1 MGRKFRGRLVA
12 LVMSMILAF
21 IAIPLSS
28 RAEEN
33 ESFEGSFETLRF
45 DFGNKGTETGYIG
58 VPANTPYDSE
68 VGYGFQNVNVM
79 QDVDSSGEGVNSD
92 AVLFNSGDG
101 HVFKVDIPV
110 GVYRITVTT
119 GDVQSASITAEGMS
133 QLLFLTGNNA
143 TDSFT
148 IPITDGQLNIYPSSG
163 VGGIYSL
170 SALVIESVADGTQT
184 KPTIWIYGDSTVS
197 NYYNVSDEYAHG
209 WGQLLHN
216 YINMDVYDI
225 RNFAINGMNAATQY
239 QHDTYEVAEAY
250 GKNGDIMIL
259 SFGISDYRS
268 NSITESMYVT
278 AMTDM
283 IRRAKDMGMKVY
295 VVKQQGMLNDCQI
308 YPVITKRWY
317 SDELDAI
324 AASEDIEIIDLFHPW
339 LEFCLEKTYVN
350 VYKYYQ
356 MYEDG
361 RKDEISL
368 NKNGASILAQMV
380 SEQLFTYNPPI
391 DECNIYSG
399 IDTSEFDS
407 AQTIVYQTE
416 SFVGPIANPHKG
428 FVMDVEWP
436 YQFEASYG
444 RGTGIGGSLDNHAW
458 DVISVCYSALFWDEL
473 NPEEGEYNWQ
483 RIDDMLDACEKYGMT
498 YGIRVLPYST
508 GSGSDDNYGEAH
520 NFVPQWVYD
529 KGATMDIA
537 TYKYD
542 KPGVEIKIPHWS
554 NEVYIQAYK
563 DFITAM
569 AERYDGDP
577 RVEFVEIRGFGNFG
591 EWHTSQFVGNEMPTI
606 EQQKDMIAH
615 HAQVFKNTTC
625 CLLSSAKGEVYDYAL
640 SLGVTKRNDGLI
652 MTRNE
657 EWDLVPAYRANLPVL
672 GDYHHQYN
680 YMKNIDPN
688 NSAQFLPWTETRMRE
703 TIEIPHLSMLSIDM
717 DSTFGYQIYQE
728 QKELIDEMSH
738 RLGYN
743 FTVTSAK
750 RNGNKLMIAVK
761 NTGLA
766 PAFFDIELCVEITDG
781 NGEKIENFGNPVR
794 IESGSFKDDTEQV
807 FIFEY
812 SGNLSSDATICLAM
826 YDINNPLVAG
836 EAPTVKFDNKNNLEN
851 NRLKLVRESGSTMS
865 EKAVKGYSLEIQNGS
880 YYFNI
885 YTNVGKYYSNSD
897 DYKLM
902 VELPDGTAS
911 ENTLSAAKSVTLTNT
926 ATGNENSGND
936 TYQVV
941 TVNVA
946 ARDMYQTIKISL
958 YDGQGQQVGD
968 SEKVSLYEYASAL
981 AKRDDT
987 YEAFVNAMLRYG
999 AYAQYYFSGIDIT
1012 DMLDQ
1017 STATNNQSTSA
1028 GYTDADYADIRG
1040 KLTSRKI
1047 TAQGYLGSSLLLYNQ
1062 TILRHYF
1069 DRPVSGAI
1077 KTGSVYYIEQAFNPT
1092 QYGRSISGYDYS
1104 VNDYICAALGGSNT
1118 KLKNLVCALYEYEI
1132 EAGKLP

>member
-1 MGRKFRGRLVA
+1 MRRNDLRGRLIVLIMA
-12 LVMSMILAF
+12 MVLAF
-21 IAIPLSS
+21 TAIPLSS
-28 RAEEN
+28 QAEEYGAVG
-33 ESFEGSFETLRF
+33 GSFETLRF
-45 DFGNKGTETGYIG
+45 DFGNKGTEPGYIG
-58 VPANTPYDSE
+58 IPANTPYSAA

-101 HVFKVDIPV
+101 HVFKVDIPN

-119 GDVQSASITAEGMS
+119 GDVKSASITAEGMS
-133 QLLFLTGNNA
+133 QLLFLTGNNV

-170 SALVIESVADGTQT
+170 SALVIEKVAEGTQT
-184 KPTIWIYGDSTVS
+184 KPTIWIYGDSTVC
-197 NYYNVSDEYAHG
+197 NYYNVSDEHAHG
-209 WGQLLHN
+209 WGQQLHD
-216 YINMDVYDI
+216 YIDMDVYDI
-225 RNFAINGMNAATQY
+225 RNFAINGMNAVTQCK
-239 QHDTYEVAEAY
+239 HDTYDVAETY
-250 GKNGDIMIL
+250 GKPGDIMIL
-259 SFGISDYRS
+259 SFGISDYRDS
-268 NSITESMYVT
+268 SISESMYVT

-283 IRRAKDMGMKVY
+283 IRRAKELDMKVY
-295 VVKQQGMLNDCQI
+295 VVKQQGMLSDCQI
-308 YPVITKRWY
+308 YPVITQRWY
-317 SDELDAI
+317 NDELDAV
-324 AASEDIEIIDLFHPW
+324 AASEDVEIIDLFHPW
-339 LEFCLEKTYVN
+339 LEFCLEKTHVN

-356 MYEDG
+356 IYEDG

-368 NKNGASILAQMV
+368 NKNGASILARMV
-380 SEQLFTYNPPI
+380 SEQLFPYNPPI
-391 DECNIYSG
+391 EDCNIYSG

-407 AQTIVYQTE
+407 DQTVVYQTE
-416 SFVGPIANPHKG
+416 SFVGPISNPHKG
-428 FVMDVEWP
+428 FVMDVGWP
-436 YQFEASYG
+436 YQFEASYE

-473 NPEEGEYNWQ
+473 NPEEGVYNWK

-508 GSGSDDNYGEAH
+508 GAGSDDNYGATH

-542 KPGVEIKIPHWS
+542 KPDVEIKIPHWS

-569 AERYDGDP
+569 AKRYDGDP

-591 EWHTSQFVGNEMPTI
+591 EWHTSQFVGNEMPSI

-615 HAQVFKNTTC
+615 HAQVFKKTTC

-640 SLGVTKRNDGLI
+640 SIGVTKRNDGLI

-688 NSAQFLPWTETRMRE
+688 NSAKYLPWTETRMRE

-750 RNGNKLMIAVK
+750 RSGNKLMIVVK

-766 PAFFDIELCVEITDG
+766 PAFFDIELCAEITDI

-794 IESGSFKDDTEQV
+794 IESGSFKDDSEQV

-812 SGNLSSDATICLAM
+812 AGNISADATICLAM
-826 YDINNPLVAG
+826 YDINNPLVEG
-836 EAPTVKFDNKNNLEN
+836 KAPTVKFDNKNNLAN
-851 NRLKLVRESGSTMS
+851 NRLLLVRESVSNLQ
-865 EKAVKGYSLEIQNGS
+865 EKVVEGCSLEIKDGS

-885 YTNVGKYYSNSD
+885 YTNAGKYYSNSS
-897 DYKLM
+897 DYMLK
-902 VELPDGTAS
+902 VELPDGTVS
-911 ENTLSAAKSVTLTNT
+911 ETKLGLAKNVTLSNAA
-926 ATGNENSGND
+926 AGNAALSYE
-936 TYQVV
+936 TCQVV
-941 TVNVA
+941 TVNIA
-946 ARDMYQTIKISL
+946 AKDMYQTIMVSL
-958 YDGQGQQVGD
+958 YDAKGQQIGNF
-968 SEKVSLYEYASAL
+968 ERVSLYEYASAL
-981 AKRDDT
+981 AKRDST
-987 YEAFVNAMLRYG
+987 YKAFVNAMLRYG
-999 AYAQYYFSGIDIT
+999 AYAQCYFGGIDIT
-1012 DMLDQ
+1012 
-1017 STATNNQSTSA
+1017 ATINQSISS
-1028 GYTDADYADIRG
+1028 GDKGDDYTDEDYAAIRS
-1040 KLTSRKI
+1040 KLTSRTI
-1047 TAQGYLGSSLLLYNQ
+1047 TAQGYLGTSLLLYNQ

-1069 DRPVSGAI
+1069 DRPVSGAV
-1077 KTGSVYYIEQAFNPT
+1077 KSGNMYYIEQAFNPT
-1092 QYGRSISGYDYS
+1092 QYGSCISGYEYS
-1104 VNDYICAALGGSNT
+1104 VNDYISAALGGSNI
-1118 KLKNLVCALYEYEI
+1118 KLKNLVCALYEYEV
-1132 EAGKLP
+1132 EAVKLSL